1 VNQQDQGNAPGSAEE
16 MLSPSAPGLP
26 PGSVVAVDL
35 HQVVPDVVSSTRL
48 LVIVGAGTSL
58 LLAAMTASAVAHASV
73 LSTIDLQVHSWIL
86 VNRNDASIGLAR
98 CLTWGGATIVTL
110 PALIVIGAL
119 ASPRRGPLRSRIG
132 SGMLLAGVASL
143 GVYLGLLINASV
155 GGVRPPEADWAATAG
170 GPTFP
175 SGHTTAATIFA
186 AFVVW
191 ALIPHMRTTTQRA
204 VLVSAAVAYAGT
216 VGLTR
221 VWLGVHWPTDVVG
234 GWLFGIAWA
243 SLAAAAVLSLRR
255 HWPRG
260 AIRPVSDGPGEG

>member
-1 VNQQDQGNAPGSAEE
+1 
-16 MLSPSAPGLP
+16 MLSPSAPGLAP
-26 PGSVVAVDL
+26 ASGVAVDL
-35 HQVVPDVVSSTRL
+35 HQVVPDTAPSARL
-48 LVIVGAGTSL
+48 LVIVGAGTTL
-58 LLAAMTASAVAHASV
+58 LLAALTASVVERAGV
-73 LSTIDLQVHSWIL
+73 LSSTDLQLHSWIL
-86 VNRNDASIGLAR
+86 VNRNDVSIGVAR
-98 CLTWGGATIVTL
+98 FLTWGGATIVAL

-119 ASPRRGPLRSRIG
+119 ASPSGRPLRSRIG

-143 GVYLGLLINASV
+143 GVYLGLRLNAFI
-155 GGVRPPEADWAATAG
+155 GGVRPPEADWAGAAG

-191 ALIPHMRTTTQRA
+191 ALIPRMHTAAQRA
-204 VLVSAAVAYAGT
+204 VLASSAVAYAAT

-243 SLAAAAVLSLRR
+243 SLAAAAVILLRR
-255 HWPRG
+255 RWPRG
-260 AIRPVSDGPGEG
+260 AVRPLRDGPGRG